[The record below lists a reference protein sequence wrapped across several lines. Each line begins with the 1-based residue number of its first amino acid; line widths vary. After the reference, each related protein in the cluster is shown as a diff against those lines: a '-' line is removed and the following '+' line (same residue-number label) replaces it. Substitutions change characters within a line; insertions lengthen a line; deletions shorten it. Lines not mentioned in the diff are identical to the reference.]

1 MELRELR
8 GMEIAA
14 TRTIRK
20 RDGWW
25 WVPSQAGTG
34 LYRVQIAK
42 KFATCECPDF
52 ASRGV
57 KCKHI
62 FASTFV
68 LRRQWIAR
76 SFVAVRS

>member
-25 WVPSQAGTG
+25 VVPSQAGNG
-34 LYRVQIAK
+34 LYRVQLAK
-42 KFATCECPDF
+42 KFA
-52 ASRGV
+52 
-57 KCKHI
+57 
-62 FASTFV
+62 STFSPPLLLVVANKTRMV
-68 LRRQWIAR
+68 L
-76 SFVAVRS
+76 

>member
-25 WVPSQAGTG
+25 VVPSQAGNG
-34 LYRVQIAK
+34 LYRVQLCAEVCLPASALTLSLAGRIA
-42 KFATCECPDF
+42 
-52 ASRGV
+52 S
-57 KCKHI
+57 I
-62 FASTFV
+62 FSQP
-68 LRRQWIAR
+68 LLL
-76 SFVAVRS
+76 FVANKTRMVL